1 MTLYRLIQRV
11 LLAGTDLR
19 LPPPPPDPTP
29 PARLQPLL
37 SALAA
42 EHERFD
48 RRAII
53 YGQRYR
59 SGYWAIYLL
68 SALAVLSAVLP
79 LALGWD
85 SPNHRLHPYSGMWA
99 AAEVLMIGTV
109 SAIYWLGSRHHW
121 QSQWLQARTNAELVW
136 YLPMLAPLLSHEES
150 GGEANWYLRVFDPGQ
165 HVRAADELG
174 AICRRIEPE
183 ARELLAGAWSDA
195 AFVTNYAAWTVQVLE
210 QQRHYH
216 RAVAITQSAL
226 EHRVH
231 RINTLLFALTAVGA
245 FLHLGIHSL
254 WLSLVTTFLPALGA
268 SLHGALAQSEAH
280 RLNATSRRLVTEL
293 ETCITRIRTA
303 MSPHTADAPRSL
315 QASVEAAIAVIL
327 DEHQDWNLLVRPH
340 HLPLG

>member
-1 MTLYRLIQRV
+1 MALYRLIQRV
-11 LLAGTDLR
+11 LLAGADLKPQAS
-19 LPPPPPDPTP
+19 PPEPTP
-29 PARLQPLL
+29 PAQLRALV

-42 EHERFD
+42 EHQRFD
-48 RRAII
+48 RRAIF

-85 SPNHRLHPYSGMWA
+85 SPSHRLHPYSGMWA
-99 AAEVLMIGTV
+99 AAEVIMIGTV
-109 SAIYWLGSRHHW
+109 STIYWLGSRHHW
-121 QSQWLQARTNAELVW
+121 QSRWLQARTNAELVW
-136 YLPMLAPLLSHEES
+136 YLPMLAPLLSHDETRSEP
-150 GGEANWYLRVFDPGQ
+150 NWYLRVFDPGQ

-195 AFVTNYAAWTVQVLE
+195 AFVTNYAEWTVQVLE

-231 RINTLLFALTAVGA
+231 RINTVLFALTALGA
-245 FLHLGIHSL
+245 ILHLGIHSL

-268 SLHGALAQSEAH
+268 SLHGALAQSESH
-280 RLNATSRRLVTEL
+280 RLNATSRRLATEL
-293 ETCITRIRTA
+293 ETCIMRIQTA
-303 MSPHTADAPRSL
+303 MSPQTADPPRSL
-315 QASVEAAIAVIL
+315 RASVEAAIAVIL

>member
-11 LLAGTDLR
+11 LLAGTDLK
-19 LPPPPPDPTP
+19 LPPPPPDAAP
-29 PARLQPLL
+29 PARLRPLL
-37 SALAA
+37 GALAA

-48 RRAII
+48 QRAIL

-85 SPNHRLHPYSGMWA
+85 SANHRLHPYSGMWA

-109 SAIYWLGSRHHW
+109 SAIYWLGNRHHW

-136 YLPMLAPLLSHEES
+136 YLPMLAPLLSHAETRS
-150 GGEANWYLRVFDPGQ
+150 EANWYLRVFDPGQ

-195 AFVTNYAAWTVQVLE
+195 AFVTNYAEWTVQVLE

-216 RAVAITQSAL
+216 RGVAITQSAL

-231 RINTLLFALTAVGA
+231 RINTVLFALTAVGA
-245 FLHLGIHSL
+245 VLHLGIHSL

-280 RLNATSRRLVTEL
+280 RLTATSRRLVTEL
-293 ETCITRIRTA
+293 ETAITRIRAA
-303 MSPHTADAPRSL
+303 MSPDTPDASRSL
-315 QASVEAAIAVIL
+315 RASVAAAIAVIL